1 MSEYTGVRLHK
12 FQCIY
17 LDLCIF
23 IPGFLSL
30 YRFKIYINTR
40 SNPTTTAVDPISA
53 PIPIAAE
60 LLSSSDATVTQE
72 VDNAINHFC
81 LLFGNV
87 DWLKTGRMTFYRKW
101 NSTDVT
107 NYSYTHSIY
116 KFIFC
121 TIYQCSFRNISTIH
135 NLAMYFT
142 KFQQISKISKYS

>member
-1 MSEYTGVRLHK
+1 MHK
-12 FQCIY
+12 FHCIY

-30 YRFKIYINTR
+30 YRFKIYINTI
-40 SNPTTTAVDPISA
+40 SNPTTTAVDPMPA

-81 LLFGNV
+81 FLFGNV
-87 DWLKTGRMTFYRKW
+87 DWLKTGRMTFYKKW

-107 NYSYTHSIY
+107 NYS
-116 KFIFC
+116 C
-121 TIYQCSFRNISTIH
+121 TIYQCSFRNISTMH
-135 NLAMYFT
+135 DLTMYFT
-142 KFQQISKISKYS
+142 NCNKFQKFQNFHNFNKILIFK